1 MDQAGG
7 MEQLIE
13 LYTQALWDIQAM
25 DEQIVT
31 TQHDLEDTQERLK
44 LQETAA
50 NELQVMR
57 RRLKLG
63 KTASWTD
70 TKL

>member
-1 MDQAGG
+1 MDQAGE

-13 LYTQALWDIQAM
+13 LYTQALRDIQAM

>member
-13 LYTQALWDIQAM
+13 LYTQALRDIQAM
-25 DEQIVT
+25 DEQIVI